1 MELKTVKYLKRVSEL
16 NVCKTNAALRLHYRS
31 ECDNVSKSA
40 ELSVS
45 NKSTNIECKFCYST
59 LPTIKVLTRL
69 SSSKK
74 RSKVDHK
81 KFATFCRV
89 CKKKYPEALSAK
101 LEIRKKSTSI
111 KGVDSAKTIDA
122 EKLLTNS
129 VKHDKT
135 KRKKKSKDENAGLIL
150 PPKAVPTVQAPN
162 KPDKRQGET
171 FKGNQKLLQMLS
183 KAEKTPKMNN
193 RLEVLFD

>member
-16 NVCKTNAALRLHYRS
+16 DVCKTNAALRLHCRS

-101 LEIRKKSTSI
+101 FEIRKKSTSI
-111 KGVDSAKTIDA
+111 KGVDSVKTIDA
-122 EKLLTNS
+122 ETLLTNS
-129 VKHDKT
+129 VKHDQT

-183 KAEKTPKMNN
+183 EAEKHPKMNN
-193 RLEVLFD
+193 KLEVLFN

>member
-1 MELKTVKYLKRVSEL
+1 MESKTLKYLKSVSEL
-16 NVCKTNAALRLHYRS
+16 NICKTNAALRLHYRS
-31 ECDNVSKSA
+31 ECDSISKSA
-40 ELSVS
+40 ELLVA
-45 NKSTNIECKFCYST
+45 NQSTNVKCKFCYST
-59 LPTIKVLTRL
+59 LPTIKVLTRM
-69 SSSKK
+69 SRSKK

-122 EKLLTNS
+122 EELLTNS

-183 KAEKTPKMNN
+183 KAEKHPKMNN
-193 RLEVLFD
+193 KLEMLFD